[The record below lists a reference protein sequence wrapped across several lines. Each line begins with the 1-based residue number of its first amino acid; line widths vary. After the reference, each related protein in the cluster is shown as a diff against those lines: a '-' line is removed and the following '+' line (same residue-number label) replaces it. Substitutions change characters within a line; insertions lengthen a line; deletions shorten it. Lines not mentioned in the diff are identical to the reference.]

1 MAGFSAQEHTRLTP
15 RFQMN
20 SPRQMKVLGKDLFP
34 SSFRTVDIIQF
45 LKTGGTQVPISC
57 WLLTGAAHGSS
68 RSPTTPCH
76 VAPSIFTASDGD
88 TFSCRIV
95 FIPQI
100 SFFGLF
106 SRTHLIR
113 SDPPR
118 VSAFN
123 WLQVNRLEIL
133 ITPAKSFYFF
143 IYCSLI
149 FVVVCCLIFRTSHPQ
164 GHWHSMCNRGWQSWG
179 T

>member
-118 VSAFN
+118 QSPHLKVN
-123 WLQVNRLEIL
+123 WHASLFTLAESFFSIDVIL
-133 ITPAKSFYFF
+133 PTFRGSSHTQGKGIT
-143 IYCSLI
+143 
-149 FVVVCCLIFRTSHPQ
+149 Q
-164 GHWHSMCNRGWQSWG
+164 GKNHRKPY
-179 T
+179 